1 MTSEKVTKLFAGDA
15 RNVALID
22 ALFETIKERGDGL
35 PIPAI
40 IGCLE
45 LVKMQ
50 VLTEDEYH
58 D

>member
-1 MTSEKVTKLFAGDA
+1 MSDKVTKLFAGDA

-22 ALFETIKERGDGL
+22 ALFETIKERGEGV
-35 PIPAI
+35 PIPSI

-50 VLTEDEYH
+50 VLTEDQYH
-58 D
+58 EQ